1 MSEEQQTEGTRVYDR
16 LVGVDAEGRLPPVVA
31 AQLKGDPGDPGQ
43 PGPPGEHG
51 PAGEPGKTPTLT
63 WDGTTLLIDGEPG
76 PDLAAPTRPGV
87 TAEQFLSQETFTIAH
102 RGSGDVFPEHT
113 LEAYRG
119 SVAQGAKAVEVSVRV
134 TADGVPVC
142 IHDDS
147 LARTTGVEAS
157 VAELTLAELQAIT
170 VLMGRYLGAGSP
182 VTRVPTLDE
191 ALHVLAGHAV
201 VFLEP
206 KVASAVAPV
215 LAAVKEWG
223 IAPSTVFKT
232 YRNGAGG
239 YGESSVLQRVKAAG
253 MTTWCYVDAGDALE
267 DIKTLAG
274 HADMIGVPFFGDVD
288 KDAPSSMPREKI
300 KQVTALGKPVIAW
313 EVHRLADKEMLAG
326 LGVRGFMSPQW
337 ALLAGD
343 LTPRKATRFSSRQ
356 RVAGEQIGPDNTVGW
371 APSWDGVDLVM
382 DQTWDAS
389 YCLGRFA
396 TGPSYTLRAS
406 WAWTSN
412 TPTAGGTHAGIVFG
426 ASNDEAWGFG
436 PKHRTSTSGSYLLIR
451 RGDGRIT
458 LLKYTPGATGG
469 VALGEL
475 KGPKPADG
483 VPLKVAVEVTPEQ
496 LRVTATGVDGEIVST
511 DTDYRGPFIHLAR
524 NHGRSAGGSVAYGDV
539 VVS

>member
-1 MSEEQQTEGTRVYDR
+1 MSEDARVYDR
-16 LVGVDAEGRLPPVVA
+16 LVGVDAEGHLPPVVA
-31 AQLKGDPGDPGQ
+31 AQLKGDPGAP
-43 PGPPGEHG
+43 
-51 PAGEPGKTPTLT
+51 GEPGKAPTLT
-63 WDGTTLLIDGEPG
+63 WDGTRLLIDGEPG
-76 PDLAAPTRPGV
+76 PDLAAPARPGV
-87 TAEQFLSQETFTIAH
+87 TAARFLSQETFTIAH

-113 LEAYRG
+113 LQAYQG
-119 SVAQGAKAVEVSVRV
+119 ALAQGAEAVEVSVRV

-157 VAELTLAELQAIT
+157 VAELTLAELQTIP
-170 VLMGRYLGAGSP
+170 VHMDRYLGPGSP
-182 VTRVPTLDE
+182 VTRVPTLNE

-201 VFLEP
+201 VFVEA
-206 KVASAVAPV
+206 KASAAVAPV

-223 IAPSTVFKT
+223 IGPSTVFKA

-239 YGESSVLQRVKAAG
+239 YTDSPLLQQVKAAG

-274 HADMIGVPFFGDVD
+274 HADMIGIPFFGDVD
-288 KDAPSSMPREKI
+288 KDSPSSMPREKI
-300 KQVTALGKPVIAW
+300 KQVVSLGKPVIAW
-313 EVHRLADKEMLAG
+313 EVHRLADKAMLAG

-343 LTPRKATRFSSRQ
+343 PAPRRATRFSSRQ
-356 RVAGEQIGPDNTVGW
+356 RVVGEQIGPDNTVGW
-371 APSWDGVDLVM
+371 APSWDGKSLVM

-396 TGPSYTLRAS
+396 TAPTHTLRAS
-406 WAWTSN
+406 WTWVSN

-436 PKHRTSTSGSYLLIR
+436 PKHKTATSGSYLLIR
-451 RGDGRIT
+451 RGDGRLS
-458 LLKYTPGATGG
+458 LLKYAPGATGG

-483 VPLKVAVEVTPEQ
+483 VPLEVAVEVTPEQ
-496 LRVTATGVDGEIVST
+496 LRVTATGVDGEIIST
-511 DTDYRGPFIHLAR
+511 DADYRGPFIHLAR
-524 NHGRSAGGSVAYGDV
+524 NHGTSAGGPVAYGNV